1 MVVEGLEL
9 QAVRGIKGSSAVWRR
24 RRKELGLQRRNDS

>member
-9 QAVRGIKGSSAVWRR
+9 QAVRGGQLCVVKTAQHTQR
-24 RRKELGLQRRNDS
+24 RRNDS